1 MDELF
6 RFVHFLFGVR
16 HDQAVQVFVLVAG
29 VGSVRLA
36 LSFLDRSLAAN
47 CNLGARLVL
56 HLLESVAT
64 RADE

>member
-6 RFVHFLFGVR
+6 RFVHFLFGIR
-16 HDQAVQVFVLVAG
+16 HDQTVQVFVLVAG
-29 VGSVRLA
+29 VSCIRLA
-36 LSFLDRSLAAN
+36 LSFLDRSFAAN
-47 CNLGARLVL
+47 SDLGAGLIL